1 MKIVLGSIAIGL
13 ILIAAITGMWLL
25 SSYNSMVSGNESI
38 TNAWAQVETQY
49 QRRFDLIPNL
59 VNATKGVLKQE
70 QKVFG
75 DIANARTHYAN
86 AAPNSTDK
94 VQATQQYEGALARL
108 LVVIENYPELKSYAS
123 VTALTDELAGTENRV
138 LIARDRYNDQVKNWN
153 VSIKSFP
160 RNILAGMFGFSTK
173 EFFNADEAAKTA
185 PTVNLE

>member
-1 MKIVLGSIAIGL
+1 MKLVLGSILIGL
-13 ILIAAITGMWLL
+13 VIVAFATGMWLL
-25 SSYNSMVSGNESI
+25 SSYNSMVSGNEGI

-75 DIANARTHYAN
+75 DIANARTRYAGS
-86 AAPNSTDK
+86 AAGSNER
-94 VQATQQYEGALARL
+94 VQATSQYEGALARL
-108 LVVIENYPELKSYAS
+108 LVVMENYPVLKSYDT

-138 LIARDRYNDQVKNWN
+138 LVSRDRYNSAVKDWN
-153 VSIKSFP
+153 ISIKSFP
-160 RNILAGMFGFSTK
+160 RNLLAGLFGFSTK
-173 EFFNADEAAKTA
+173 EFFNADEGAKTA